1 MRYETVK
8 KLTGKDFKRS
18 IGVSLKMFGE
28 MLEVI
33 KNELRNFGRP
43 AKLSR
48 EEQLLLTLMYLRE
61 YRTEF
66 HIGLTYGVS
75 ESTVCRTI
83 KKIENVLIKSD
94 KFHLPGKK
102 VLRSNDTLIETAL
115 IDAAEQK
122 IERPKKKQRQ
132 YYSGKKKCHTQK
144 AQLMVNP
151 KSQEVICT
159 DFSKGKKHDFQL
171 FKESRSMMS
180 PDICGVGDTG
190 YQGLAS
196 LHQNSQTPVKKSK
209 RRPLTKEQKLNNRK
223 LARERILVEHV
234 IRRLKIFRILKE
246 CYRNRRKRFALRF
259 NLIAAIHN
267 LELNLI
273 L

>member
-1 MRYETVK
+1 MIIVSMRYETVK

-18 IGVSLKMFGE
+18 TGISLKMFSE
-28 MLEVI
+28 MLKVI
-33 KNELRNFGRP
+33 KAGLRNFGRP

-102 VLRSNDTLIETAL
+102 VLRSNDTLIETVL
-115 IDAAEQK
+115 IDAEEQQ

-171 FKESRSMMS
+171 FKEGRSMMS
-180 PDICGVGDTG
+180 ADICGVGDTG
-190 YQGLAS
+190 YQGLAN
-196 LHQNSQTPVKKSK
+196 LHQNSQTPVK
-209 RRPLTKEQKLNNRK
+209 E
-223 LARERILVEHV
+223 V
-234 IRRLKIFRILKE
+234 
-246 CYRNRRKRFALRF
+246 
-259 NLIAAIHN
+259 
-267 LELNLI
+267 
-273 L
+273 